1 MRGRI
6 LLASI
11 AAALSA
17 PSLTQAATPVIYTV
31 SPRFEGQALTALNV
45 EIDLTADA
53 DGETR
58 LRLPRQRMGHDHLW
72 RNIQDFSARGAT
84 SIAEEN
90 ETVRVLRS
98 RPGQRLVVRY
108 RIVSAI
114 DHDPTEADNY
124 PAQPWVRPNGFYVD
138 AASALLSIDDRDT
151 APTRFRW
158 RGWPKGF
165 TTVSAFDGRTDLKA
179 GQVPELLLIGGR
191 DLRVVRADEVI
202 LALRGRMEAV
212 PDDVLASEL
221 RTLLRAE
228 RGFFGET
235 DPRPY
240 LVAAATVAR
249 GNGEAFHGTG
259 KLDAFGLVV
268 TPGLTLDELR
278 PYLAHEFFHA
288 WNPNRLGGRSLGP
301 RQYWFSEG
309 FTDFYARRILAREG
323 LITPQRFVELWN
335 DMLRAYALSPVRT
348 MSGAEAAKAFWTDP
362 DAEKLPYQ
370 RGALLAALWDERL
383 RAKGDSLDAVLR
395 AQAQSARTQVDASP
409 VDLFIAAMAERGL
422 DVRPDIA
429 AFAERGDTIALGSD
443 IFAPCADQVDVTT
456 PRFDLGFTPK
466 PGADGLYTVTALRPG
481 GPAQREGLGEGDVIL
496 AKLAGTNG
504 DATRAYELKIRGS
517 DGAIREVRFLP
528 QGDTTVTYPQLRL
541 RPEAAAKPKLCGF

>member
-11 AAALSA
+11 AAALSWA
-17 PSLTQAATPVIYTV
+17 TLAEAATPVIYTV
-31 SPRFEGQALTALNV
+31 SPRFEGQALKALEV

-84 SIAEEN
+84 SVAEEN
-90 ETVRVLRS
+90 ETVRVLRAK
-98 RPGQRLVVRY
+98 PGQRLVVRY

-124 PAQPWVRPNGFYVD
+124 PAEPWIRPDGFYVD
-138 AASALLSIDDRDT
+138 AASALLSVDDRDA
-151 APTRFRW
+151 APARFRW
-158 RGWPKGF
+158 KGWPKAF
-165 TTVSAFDGRTDLKA
+165 TVVSAFDGRTDLKA
-179 GQVPELLLIGGR
+179 GQAPELLMIGGR
-191 DLRVVRADEVI
+191 DLRVIRADEVT

-212 PDDVLASEL
+212 SDDGLASEL

-228 RGFFGET
+228 RAFFGET
-235 DPRPY
+235 DRKPY

-249 GNGEAFHGTG
+249 DSGEAFHGTG

-268 TPGLTLDELR
+268 TPGLPLDDLR

-288 WNPNRLGGRSLGP
+288 WNPNRLGSRSLGP
-301 RQYWFSEG
+301 GQYWFSEG

-323 LITPQRFVELWN
+323 LITPQRFVDLWN

-383 RAKGDSLDAVLR
+383 RAKSDSLDAVLR
-395 AQAQSARTQVDASP
+395 AQAQSAATQVDASP

-429 AFAERGDTIALGSD
+429 AFAERGDPIALGAD
-443 IFAPCADQVDVTT
+443 TFAPCAELTEVST

-466 PGADGLYTVTALRPG
+466 LGADGLYTVTALRPG
-481 GPAQREGLGEGDVIL
+481 GPAQRAGLGEGDLIL

-504 DATRAYELKIRGS
+504 DATRAYDLKVRGS
-517 DGAIREVRFLP
+517 DGAVRMIRFLP
-528 QGDTTVTYPQLRL
+528 QGDATVTYPQLRL